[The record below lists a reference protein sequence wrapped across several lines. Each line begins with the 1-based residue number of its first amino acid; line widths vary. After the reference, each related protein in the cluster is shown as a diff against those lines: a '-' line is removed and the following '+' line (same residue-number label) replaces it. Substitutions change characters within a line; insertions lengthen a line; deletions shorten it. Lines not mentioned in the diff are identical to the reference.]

1 MQINIDMGQMVQE
14 KTQILQ
20 MCAEHNGCV
29 DCPMKSSPIQMQ
41 TSVWTCEHT
50 EVDNAS
56 KVQE

>member
-1 MQINIDMGQMVQE
+1 MQINIDMGQMIQ
-14 KTQILQ
+14 KQSQILQ

-29 DCPMKSSPIQMQ
+29 DCPMRTSPIQMQ

-56 KVQE
+56 KL